1 MEASLLLWIDQ
12 RKIAGVAAEPKQSNI
27 GAKADN
33 VLKVAYLLLID
44 KIKIA
49 ENQMINSYLWC
60 PEQDSNLHASR
71 HAHLKRARL
80 PFRHLGIGFGSAKV
94 ESFFDMTKFLWVFLF
109 CNGPFYALGSFE
121 QNPRASMLG
130 RKCSLI
136 PALFVSLWLIIT
148 KT

>member
-49 ENQMINSYLWC
+49 ENQMINSYLGC

-109 CNGPFYALGSFE
+109 CDGSFYALGSF
-121 QNPRASMLG
+121 G
-130 RKCSLI
+130 RVQGWV
-136 PALFVSLWLIIT
+136 F
-148 KT
+148 